1 MTIIQERVTK
11 DNTFTQSPTPPDG
24 QRAQGNGLKSQKAIA
39 SPAWIEAGEYVLGL
53 ILNVGQEGIDAAK
66 KHGLESHYFATEQQ
80 RRCYDAIRRTD
91 GTLMTVAVA
100 MAEDGSAEKFGGLQ
114 GIQRWLGDLHATVPT
129 TPLTDAIATLRQLW
143 EDDPDAQNTLT
154 GDSYQRFQE
163 YRSAVRS
170 LTDQNLSK
178 TKLEEK
184 IQAITTA
191 YQKPTSEVRRLYE
204 SQSEE
209 IEREQGR
216 ESERAELDELL
227 NPRTQIDPVAYL
239 PGKLSKIVDVAK
251 RLHVRPEVALMQF
264 LAAVSGLLKP
274 GSKIDLYDPSD
285 FEQNLSL
292 YLAVVGEPSSRKTP
306 ALSKIVMKPLKELE
320 KESKAQ
326 WEREMEQY
334 RADLRSWKKD
344 KDDEDDTAQDRGEPE
359 PKKPFEP
366 LWMAKPKTSAGLR
379 TILNE
384 QRDGFLVVQDEISGL
399 FKETRSTHNLSYIED
414 LLSMYDGLAIREVLG
429 SGVSASYNEVLFSII
444 GNIQPRVLSKIFDP
458 NSDVNGLQGRFLFV
472 HQPSD
477 PWKKPP
483 DKTRI
488 DLTPMLTD
496 LYRKIG
502 NLPKLHLRLSDSA
515 QDIMGDLMEAY
526 DAQAVHESSQAMA
539 VKLGKH
545 PGHIG
550 RLAANLHTIRQV
562 WEHGTVTDT
571 TVGEETLTLAVEL
584 GEMLLNEVR
593 SVYADIDEGSLTGK
607 LKAIVEAAKGRD
619 KLTARE
625 AQRRIY
631 SLSQMS
637 ADDIRQM
644 FDELAKMGYGV
655 IVGKGNRRAFK
666 VVSESVN
673 GGGGTVNGSVNESK
687 PLHGKGYGET
697 VNGTVNEVSM
707 SVNDPIDTVNPPPN
721 GVRSE
726 TVNDVNET
734 PPSSFS
740 DDLPVT
746 VGGDRA
752 DDTPGLISC
761 NSRDEYVK
769 AFQDILKDLAG
780 QGKNRIGRKQLLLK
794 FIKWGEA
801 EAVLKELIDNW
812 RLQDRNG
819 YIYPIPPTKR
829 REWFS
834 VGKEVVINKKGDD
847 RQNEIGEITEVVSQE
862 TIRLTVASEH
872 RQYLIKD
879 LKPRVI

>member
-1 MTIIQERVTK
+1 MSIVQKNVTK
-11 DNTFTQSPTPPDG
+11 HKPPPQPPTLPDG

-39 SPAWIEAGEYVLGL
+39 SPAWIEASEYILGL
-53 ILNVGQEGIDAAK
+53 ILNVGQGGIDAAK
-66 KHGLESHYFATEQQ
+66 KHGLESHHFATEQQ

-91 GTLMTVAVA
+91 GTLTAVA
-100 MAEDGSAEKFGGLQ
+100 IEMMEDGSANKFGGANK
-114 GIQRWLGDLHATVPT
+114 IKSWLGELHATIPDT
-129 TPLTDAIATLRQLW
+129 SLPEAIAILKRHW
-143 EDDPDAQNTLT
+143 ETDPDAQNTLT
-154 GDSYQRFQE
+154 GSKYQSFQE
-163 YRSAVRS
+163 YGSAVRS
-170 LTDQNLSK
+170 LCDRSLSK
-178 TKLEEK
+178 SELETE
-184 IQAITTA
+184 IQAIATA
-191 YQKPTSEVRRLYE
+191 HQKPTSEVRRLYE

-359 PKKPFEP
+359 PKKPFER

-429 SGVSASYNEVLFSII
+429 SGVSASYDEVLFSII

-637 ADDIRQM
+637 ADDVRQM

-666 VVSESVN
+666 VVNESVN

-687 PLHGKGYGET
+687 TPHGKGYGET

-726 TVNDVNET
+726 TVNDVNEKA
-734 PPSSFS
+734 PPASLS
-740 DDLPVT
+740 DTQST

-752 DDTPGLISC
+752 DDTPKKLPADSLPAIKHEIKRMIKDKAINGGKRLRRGELLPMFECEKMASLALHDLELCNLI
-761 NSRDEYVK
+761 E
-769 AFQDILKDLAG
+769 
-780 QGKNRIGRKQLLLK
+780 
-794 FIKWGEA
+794 IK
-801 EAVLKELIDNW
+801 
-812 RLQDRNG
+812 NG
-819 YIYPIPPTKR
+819 YIIPISKKDPRSP
-829 REWFS
+829 WAI
-834 VGKEVVINKKGDD
+834 GKQVVINRKGESDHD
-847 RQNEIGEITEVVSQE
+847 LIGTIQKHVGKDSYVVYVDGADKLYESK
-862 TIRLTVASEH
+862 
-872 RQYLIKD
+872 YLEFHN
-879 LKPRVI
+879 P